1 MNSLLTSFTASVSAS
16 VNRCESDTITG
27 ATNGSVHTFTVDGS
41 PDSGADELVELPVSQ
56 ADTAPV
62 AASDSGWMS
71 FVDDD
76 RTSAEQDT
84 EVSKSPAQ
92 PTPVTTPD
100 AGWISFV
107 DDGSSD
113 EQDDEDRLRSIAIG
127 VAVNEPAESDQSSRM
142 NPDEAFEHL
151 VD

>member
-1 MNSLLTSFTASVSAS
+1 
-16 VNRCESDTITG
+16 
-27 ATNGSVHTFTVDGS
+27 
-41 PDSGADELVELPVSQ
+41 
-56 ADTAPV
+56 
-62 AASDSGWMS
+62 MS

-113 EQDDEDRLRSIAIG
+113 EQDDEDRPRPIAIG
-127 VAVNEPAESDQSSRM
+127 VAVNQPAESDQSSRIH
-142 NPDEAFEHL
+142 PGEAFDTNL
-151 VD
+151 LQRTR